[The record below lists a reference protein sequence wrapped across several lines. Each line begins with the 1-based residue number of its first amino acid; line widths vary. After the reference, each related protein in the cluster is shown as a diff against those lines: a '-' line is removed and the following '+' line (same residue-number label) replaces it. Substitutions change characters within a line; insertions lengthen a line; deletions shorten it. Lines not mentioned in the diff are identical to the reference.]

1 MKIKIDKSGYL
12 WLERAGKMKQVW
24 CPEDHYVEG
33 WPSQWP
39 CGDWC
44 ALFNDSPFCDDPVE
58 HSVKL
63 CKTNYLIAE
72 EDFTDERGKG

>member
-1 MKIKIDKSGYL
+1 MKIKIDKNGYL
-12 WLERAGKMKQVW
+12 CLERAGKMKQVW

-44 ALFNDSPFCDDPVE
+44 SLFREEWDSRVAEVF
-58 HSVKL
+58 L
-63 CKTNYLIAE
+63 CKAHYHCAK
-72 EDFTDERGKG
+72 EDFIDERRK